1 MSVNLDLFRPE
12 ATYVQNFP
20 FRITDHLGSGEFGTV
35 CKGQWHA
42 MKGTLDVA
50 VKMLNSKATEKDVVR
65 FLQEAA
71 IMGQFRHPNIVRLHG
86 VVTVGEPVSYGRV
99 ERVRYGKEG
108 GRRREGEREGEVRQG
123 VGGVREGDMGRR
135 EGEEG

>member
-1 MSVNLDLFRPE
+1 MDLCRPE
-12 ATYVQNFP
+12 ATYIQNSL

-50 VKMLNSKATEKDVVR
+50 VKMLNNKATEKDVVR

-99 ERVRYGKEG
+99 ERVR
-108 GRRREGEREGEVRQG
+108 
-123 VGGVREGDMGRR
+123 
-135 EGEEG
+135 

>member
-1 MSVNLDLFRPE
+1 
-12 ATYVQNFP
+12 
-20 FRITDHLGSGEFGTV
+20 
-35 CKGQWHA
+35 

-50 VKMLNSKATEKDVVR
+50 VKMLNNKATEKDVVR

-99 ERVRYGKEG
+99 ERVRREGEEVGRRKGEWEAKG
-108 GRRREGEREGEVRQG
+108 GRRRKKEGEGEGEG
-123 VGGVREGDMGRR
+123 EGGCTCDSGRTCELWEG
-135 EGEEG
+135 

>member
-1 MSVNLDLFRPE
+1 
-12 ATYVQNFP
+12 
-20 FRITDHLGSGEFGTV
+20 
-35 CKGQWHA
+35 

-50 VKMLNSKATEKDVVR
+50 VKMLNNKVTEKDVVR

-99 ERVRYGKEG
+99 ERVRREGGRGRRKEGRRKGGRERRKGKEG
-108 GRRREGEREGEVRQG
+108 RECE
-123 VGGVREGDMGRR
+123 
-135 EGEEG
+135 